1 MDRRDLLKLLGT
13 TAAFAGLNP
22 LELEAL
28 LTPGGTR
35 RAGMAFFT
43 DAQREAITAFSDLI
57 LPTTDTPGAVEAGG
71 VEYIELIV
79 SEWYNTGE
87 RERFMRGLAHLDEH
101 TEATTGVRFA
111 HTAEERQT
119 AILKGME
126 AEGRALMEA
135 DPDAP
140 ESFFHQARGLVLHG
154 SYTSEIGMQEEL
166 LFVGLPGRYDGYA
179 PLTQISRVSQTS
191 RGGGA
196 SHE

>member
-13 TAAFAGLNP
+13 SAAFAGLTP
-22 LELEAL
+22 VELEAL
-28 LTPGGTR
+28 LSPGGTR
-35 RAGMAFFT
+35 RAGVAFFT
-43 DAQREAITAFSDLI
+43 DAQREAVTAFSDLI
-57 LPTTDTPGAVEAGG
+57 IPTTDTPGAVEAGV

-126 AEGRALMEA
+126 AEGRALM
-135 DPDAP
+135 DSDLDVP

-154 SYTSEIGMQEEL
+154 YYTSEIGMKEEM
-166 LFVGLPGRYDGYA
+166 LFVGIPGRYDGYA
-179 PLTQISRVSQTS
+179 PLSEISRARGTS
-191 RGGGA
+191 N
-196 SHE
+196 E